1 MASKA
6 QQAALMVL
14 RRQEKYLM
22 QNVRNLGIDKIS
34 DEISGISG
42 IVGEY
47 GLEKKIVVE
56 IVKSVYGLLMD
67 GERYSEAATLAKKY
81 RL

>member
-1 MASKA
+1 MGSKA

-14 RRQEKYLM
+14 RRQETHLM
-22 QNVRNLGIDKIS
+22 QNVRNFGIDKIS
-34 DEISGISG
+34 EEIQGISG
-42 IVGEY
+42 IVREY

-67 GERYSEAATLAKKY
+67 GERYAEAATLAKRY